1 MFNVKWV
8 NTCVVQNYDFIKQY
22 DIFGNISIFRN
33 DQYYKRIK
41 HCHPGIILI
50 TKLLD
55 NIFNQYPIYI

>member
-55 NIFNQYPIYI
+55 NIYNSTIVV